1 MSAAMHPVNQI
12 EIPEDLPDLLTAEQE
27 VELAKRI
34 EAGLYAQ
41 FLLAKGVSH
50 YTPAQLRLVAAD
62 GRAAFEHFVTA
73 NIRLSAWWARKRAA
87 GMDSGALLTAE
98 DLTAEG
104 VLGVI
109 RAVQKFDYTQG
120 FKFSTYALY
129 WVRQR
134 QQRAITG
141 ATPAALSA
149 GDQERCRGMLA
160 MRYQLEIDLGRAP
173 SDAELAAAMGVTA
186 VGVAQMHAMMSRAVS
201 LDAPLHGESRDDS
214 SSLLDIL
221 AGQDSGDRDDAHS
234 IATQQLSEL
243 LKLLSDRERR
253 VISEVFGLA
262 TGVPR
267 SVTEVADEYRIPVVK
282 VRGLVEGAMAKLRGE
297 QQVAA

>member
-1 MSAAMHPVNQI
+1 MHLVKQV

-41 FLLAKGVSH
+41 FLLGEGGSR
-50 YTPAQLRLVAAD
+50 YTQAQLRLVAAD

-87 GMDSGALLTAE
+87 GMDSGALLTVE

-104 VLGVI
+104 MLGII

-129 WVRQR
+129 WVRLR

-141 ATPAALSA
+141 ATPAALSSA
-149 GDQERCRGMLA
+149 DQERCRGMLA
-160 MRYQLEIDLGRAP
+160 MRYQLETDLGRAP
-173 SDAELAAAMGVTA
+173 TDAELAAAMGVS
-186 VGVAQMHAMMSRAVS
+186 VMGVVQMHSMMSRAVS
-201 LDAPLHGESRDDS
+201 LDAPLFEGGRDES
-214 SSLLDIL
+214 SSLLDVV
-221 AGQDSGDRDDAHS
+221 AGQDSGDRDDAHAMAS
-234 IATQQLSEL
+234 QQLSDL
-243 LKLLSDRERR
+243 LALLSDRERR
-253 VISEVFGLA
+253 VISDVFGLA

-267 SVTEVADEYRIPVVK
+267 SVNEVADEYRVPVVK
-282 VRGLVEGAMAKLRGE
+282 VRDLVERAMAKLRGE

>member
-1 MSAAMHPVNQI
+1 MHLVEQI
-12 EIPEDLPDLLTAEQE
+12 EIREGLPDLLTAEQE

-34 EAGLYAQ
+34 EAGLYAR

-87 GMDSGALLTAE
+87 GMDSGTLLTVE

-104 VLGVI
+104 ILGII

-120 FKFSTYALY
+120 FKFSTYALH

-160 MRYQLEIDLGRAP
+160 VRYQLEIDLGRAP

-201 LDAPLHGESRDDS
+201 LDAPLHGGSRDDS

-221 AGQDSGDRDDAHS
+221 AGQDSGDQDDAHS

-267 SVTEVADEYRIPVVK
+267 SVTEVADEHRIPVVK

-297 QQVAA
+297 QPVAA

>member
-1 MSAAMHPVNQI
+1 MHLVKQV

-41 FLLAKGVSH
+41 FLLGEGGSR

-87 GMDSGALLTAE
+87 GMDFGALLTVE
-98 DLTAEG
+98 DLTSEG
-104 VLGVI
+104 MLGII

-129 WVRQR
+129 WVRLR

-141 ATPAALSA
+141 AAPAALSSA
-149 GDQERCRGMLA
+149 DQERCRGMLA
-160 MRYQLEIDLGRAP
+160 MRYQLETDLGRAP
-173 SDAELAAAMGVTA
+173 TDAELAAAMGVSMM
-186 VGVAQMHAMMSRAVS
+186 GVVQMHSMMSRAVS
-201 LDAPLHGESRDDS
+201 LDAPLFEGGRDES
-214 SSLLDIL
+214 SSLLDVV
-221 AGQDSGDRDDAHS
+221 AGQDSGDRDDAHAMAS
-234 IATQQLSEL
+234 QQLSDL
-243 LKLLSDRERR
+243 LALLSDRERR
-253 VISEVFGLA
+253 VISDVFGLA

-267 SVTEVADEYRIPVVK
+267 SVNEVADEYRVPVVK
-282 VRGLVEGAMAKLRGE
+282 VRDLVERAMAKLRGE

>member
-1 MSAAMHPVNQI
+1 MHLVEQI
-12 EIPEDLPDLLTAEQE
+12 EIPEGLPDLLTAEQE

-87 GMDSGALLTAE
+87 GIDSGTLLTVE

-104 VLGVI
+104 MLGII

-173 SDAELAAAMGVTA
+173 SEDELAAAMGVTA
-186 VGVAQMHAMMSRAVS
+186 VGVAQMHAMMSRAFS

-253 VISEVFGLA
+253 IISEVFGLA

>member
-1 MSAAMHPVNQI
+1 MHLVKQI
-12 EIPEDLPDLLTAEQE
+12 EIPEDFPDLLTAEQE

-41 FLLAKGVSH
+41 FLLGKGVSH

-87 GMDSGALLTAE
+87 GMDSGALLTVE

-104 VLGVI
+104 MLGII

-129 WVRQR
+129 WVRLR

-141 ATPAALSA
+141 ATPAALSSA
-149 GDQERCRGMLA
+149 DQERCRGMLA
-160 MRYQLEIDLGRAP
+160 MRYQLETDLGRAP
-173 SDAELAAAMGVTA
+173 TDAELAAAMGVS
-186 VGVAQMHAMMSRAVS
+186 VMGVVQMHSMMSRAVS
-201 LDAPLHGESRDDS
+201 LDAPLFEGGRDES
-214 SSLLDIL
+214 SSLLDVV
-221 AGQDSGDRDDAHS
+221 AGQDSGDRDDAHAMAS
-234 IATQQLSEL
+234 QQLSDL
-243 LKLLSDRERR
+243 LALLSDRERR
-253 VISEVFGLA
+253 VISDVFGLA

-267 SVTEVADEYRIPVVK
+267 SVNEVADEYRVPVVK
-282 VRGLVEGAMAKLRGE
+282 VRDLVERAMAKLRGE